1 MGTSSQPASLA
12 NRWYAPRRL
21 SPAEEPD
28 RTARVGELAEAL
40 SVPQNY
46 LSKTLHQLART
57 GILVSTRG
65 KHGGFRLSRPPET
78 IPLFEIVAPFER
90 IADQRQCLLGRR
102 SAATSPLRRPR
113 PLEDK
118 GNHQRLLPRDV
129 PQDLSTNARKPA
141 LLGVL
146 ALPPDTVGG
155 GPPAAAS
162 QLAVGRAAGSS

>member
-1 MGTSSQPASLA
+1 MIDRLADMGASSPTRIMLSQTAE
-12 NRWYAPRRL
+12 YALRAAL
-21 SPAEEPD
+21 YLAEEPE

-90 IADQRQCLLGRR
+90 LADQRQCLLGRPVC
-102 SAATSPLRRPR
+102 SDITPCAAHDRWKTVKDTTNAFFRETSL
-113 PLEDK
+113 K
-118 GNHQRLLPRDV
+118 
-129 PQDLSTNARKPA
+129 DLIHANARKPA
-141 LLGVL
+141 
-146 ALPPDTVGG
+146 PPRR
-155 GPPAAAS
+155 P
-162 QLAVGRAAGSS
+162 RARA